1 MALLLRGP
9 AGELPLQD
17 GLVIGRKTVGLIDIK
32 ISRDHLLVERAGTSG
47 FTVRRKKSNPTWLR
61 RAGASAGGDVQIG
74 AEPVQLCAGDRIWI
88 QNRKE
93 PPEPLEEADPARV
106 IEVIETASHVLSTPA
121 DVPAQAAR
129 GTAAGTDEDETVG
142 KECEVGTRAGK
153 QPVQDGGR
161 WAGSPERAA
170 VDEPPAKRRRA
181 SGVPTAASAAAAAYP
196 RDDGSTRHDPAV
208 LVMVGIPGVGKT
220 TFIEKLIGSCGS
232 VTWVRCSQDD
242 EGSREKCLKKARHA
256 LSEGASVAIDR
267 TDFDAAQRMHWIDL
281 AREFGAH
288 ALAL

>member
-17 GLVIGRKTVGLIDIK
+17 GLIIGRKTIGLIDIK
-32 ISRDHLLVERAGTSG
+32 ISRDHLLVERAGTEG

-61 RAGASAGGDVQIG
+61 RAGTATRGDVQIG

-88 QNRKE
+88 QIRKE

-106 IEVIETASHVLSTPA
+106 IEVIAAAPHVLSTP
-121 DVPAQAAR
+121 DVPVQAAR
-129 GTAAGTDEDETVG
+129 GTAAGADEDKTAG
-142 KECEVGTRAGK
+142 KEREVDTRADK
-153 QPVQDGGR
+153 QPVQGSVR
-161 WAGSPERAA
+161 WVGSPERAA
-170 VDEPPAKRRRA
+170 VDEPPAKRRRVA
-181 SGVPTAASAAAAAYP
+181 GVPTVASAAAAYP
-196 RDDGSTRHDPAV
+196 YDHSSTRHDPAV

-256 LSEGASVAIDR
+256 LSEGVSVAIDR
-267 TDFDAAQRMHWIDL
+267 TDFDATQRKHWIDL